1 MSASP
6 DRQRLHAAVPF
17 FPYIQAMDNQ
27 PHSVEDELAA
37 LGQAL
42 DTALDR
48 LRRLAE
54 ENASLRR
61 GRDQLAG
68 ERAVLM
74 TRNEQARARVEAMIE
89 RLKSLENAN

>member
-1 MSASP
+1 
-6 DRQRLHAAVPF
+6 
-17 FPYIQAMDNQ
+17 MDN
-27 PHSVEDELAA
+27 PAPTVEDELAA
-37 LGQAL
+37 LTRTLDRAL
-42 DTALDR
+42 ER

-68 ERAVLM
+68 ERAALM

-89 RLKSLENAN
+89 RLKALENAG

>member
-1 MSASP
+1 
-6 DRQRLHAAVPF
+6 
-17 FPYIQAMDNQ
+17 MDN
-27 PHSVEDELAA
+27 PAPTVEDELAA
-37 LGQAL
+37 LTRTLDRAL
-42 DTALDR
+42 ER

-68 ERAVLM
+68 ERAALL

-89 RLKSLENAN
+89 RLKALESAG